1 MATVNSN
8 FDGSRGRR
16 SRLNFYDEA
25 SYVSEDMF
33 AATLPFVTQ
42 NSDFA
47 LGGDVDVTLLPP
59 NFPNQVICASSAGS
73 MDDVFIKDI
82 KKQLCI
88 PWRETKIILCRY

>member
-59 NFPNQVICASSAGS
+59 NFQIKLYVQVQQ
-73 MDDVFIKDI
+73 V
-82 KKQLCI
+82 
-88 PWRETKIILCRY
+88 PWMMFL